1 MLSIYTPV
9 ELDRFG
15 QPIRIGNIYEI
26 TSDLRISIYGCDK
39 VSDNKVKIIFTAIEP

>member
-1 MLSIYTPV
+1 VLSIYTFV

-39 VSDNKVKIIFTAIEP
+39 VPDNKVKIIFTAIEP